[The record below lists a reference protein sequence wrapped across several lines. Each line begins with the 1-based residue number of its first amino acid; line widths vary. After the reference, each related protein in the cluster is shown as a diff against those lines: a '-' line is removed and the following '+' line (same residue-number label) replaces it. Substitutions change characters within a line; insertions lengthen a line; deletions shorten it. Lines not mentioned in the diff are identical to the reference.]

1 MNLRILAAVLALAVA
16 NLAMAQADGDVH
28 EPAAAN
34 YDAELAKRLGAD
46 PYGMRQYVLAI
57 LKTGPN
63 DASTT
68 GEERKEIFRG
78 HFANM
83 NRLAAEGKLALAGPF
98 GQNDQAFRGL
108 FVLAVT
114 TVEEGR
120 ALTQSDPAV
129 KAGVFVV
136 EYLPWYGSAAVMQVN
151 DIHARIAEQGM

>member
-1 MNLRILAAVLALAVA
+1 MTLRILWVVLACAIANLALAQSGEDNDEPVA
-16 NLAMAQADGDVH
+16 S
-28 EPAAAN
+28 E
-34 YDAELAKRLGAD
+34 YDAELAERLGAD
-46 PYGMRQYVLAI
+46 PYGMRNYVLAI

-63 DASTT
+63 DSSIT

-98 GQNDQAFRGL
+98 GENDQAFRGL

-114 TVEEGR
+114 TAEEGR
-120 ALTQSDPAV
+120 ALTESDPAV

-151 DIHARIAEQGM
+151 DIHTRIAQEGM

>member
-1 MNLRILAAVLALAVA
+1 MTLRIIGAVVALAFANLALAQSGEGADEPVA
-16 NLAMAQADGDVH
+16 S
-28 EPAAAN
+28 E

-46 PYGMRQYVLAI
+46 PYGMRNYVLAI

-63 DASTT
+63 DASIT
-68 GEERKEIFRG
+68 GEQRKEIFRG

-98 GQNDQAFRGL
+98 GENDQAFRGL

-120 ALTQSDPAV
+120 ALTGSDPAV

-151 DIHARIAEQGM
+151 DIHTRIAEQEM

>member
-1 MNLRILAAVLALAVA
+1 MTLRILGAVLALGVA
-16 NLAMAQADGDVH
+16 NLALAQAGDNDN
-28 EPAAAN
+28 EPVASE

-46 PYGMRQYVLAI
+46 PYGMRNYVLAL

-63 DASTT
+63 DSSIK

-98 GQNDQAFRGL
+98 GENEQAFRGL
-108 FVLAVT
+108 FVLAVA

-151 DIHARIAEQGM
+151 DIHTRIAEQEM

>member
-1 MNLRILAAVLALAVA
+1 MTLRILGAVLALGVV
-16 NLAMAQADGDVH
+16 NLALAQSGGDDN
-28 EPAAAN
+28 EPVASE

-46 PYGMRQYVLAI
+46 AYGMRNYVLAI

-63 DASTT
+63 DSSIT

-98 GQNDQAFRGL
+98 GENDQAFRGL

-120 ALTQSDPAV
+120 ALAQSDPAV

-151 DIHARIAEQGM
+151 DIHMRIAEQGM